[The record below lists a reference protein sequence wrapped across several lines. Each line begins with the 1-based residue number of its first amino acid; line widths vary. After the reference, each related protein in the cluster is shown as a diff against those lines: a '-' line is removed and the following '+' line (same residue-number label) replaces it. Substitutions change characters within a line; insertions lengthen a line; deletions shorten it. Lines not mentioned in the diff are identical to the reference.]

1 MQLSLERTAWTGL
14 PSGSPRPVYPPGG
27 LGARRGVSTGRP
39 PGSWPYL
46 HLLEVAHALGHADGG
61 LAASIEPAGPVGPQ
75 PTSCRGRDPEEFA
88 RLLWADRP
96 GAPPSGLRLNA
107 PLWYADGFAEGLAAE
122 RLRPSRREWCGPVP
136 RPAASSE
143 EDGLPPQPCA

>member
-1 MQLSLERTAWTGL
+1 
-14 PSGSPRPVYPPGG
+14 
-27 LGARRGVSTGRP
+27 VSTGRP